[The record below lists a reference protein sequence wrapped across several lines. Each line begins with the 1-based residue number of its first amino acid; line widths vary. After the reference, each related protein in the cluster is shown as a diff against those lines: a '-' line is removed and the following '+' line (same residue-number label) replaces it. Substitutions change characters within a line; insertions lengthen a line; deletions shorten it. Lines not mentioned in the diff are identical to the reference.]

1 MTYIYAIRGW
11 LELSW
16 PDADVEGVDETAEQH
31 SAKINKIH
39 ETVTST
45 ATPVEL
51 ADPGTPGSKRYRA
64 GWTWPQDDL
73 GGTEYLFFGADV
85 AEPTEVLNQIREVLA
100 LDPFIDG
107 YFSVEGEDGE
117 QFRQWIVKS
126 GKLYSKRQ
134 LFPDFDEEGIP
145 QGYSVLGPS

>member
-1 MTYIYAIRGW
+1 M
-11 LELSW
+11 
-16 PDADVEGVDETAEQH
+16 
-31 SAKINKIH
+31 
-39 ETVTST
+39 
-45 ATPVEL
+45 
-51 ADPGTPGSKRYRA
+51 
-64 GWTWPQDDL
+64 
-73 GGTEYLFFGADV
+73 
-85 AEPTEVLNQIREVLA
+85 LNQIREVLA

>member
-1 MTYIYAIRGW
+1 MSYIYAIRGW

-16 PDADVEGVDETAEQH
+16 PDADVEGVEETTEQH
-31 SAKINKIH
+31 AAKITRIH

-45 ATPVEL
+45 ATAVEL
-51 ADPGTPGSKRYRA
+51 ADPGTPGSKRCRA
-64 GWTWPQDDL
+64 GWGWPQDDL

-85 AEPTEVLNQIREVLA
+85 PEPTEVLNQIREVLA
-100 LDPFIDG
+100 IDPFADG

-117 QFRQWIVKS
+117 QYRQWIVKS